1 MTNTTYYNLKKP
13 GDSDNV
19 LISDLNENMD
29 ILDQALHDMDD
40 QVGRLWKT
48 ISFTSGQWSGGT
60 LRIRADAHGMKN
72 GLRAFQLFHQVDG
85 ALSVN
90 TWAVRCTDV
99 IYESSTGDLV
109 LKCEDAYAGQICVLV

>member
-1 MTNTTYYNLKKP
+1 MTRTTYYNLKKP

-48 ISFTSGQWSGGT
+48 ISFTSGQWSGNA
-60 LRIRADAHGMKN
+60 LRIKSGTHGMKN
-72 GLRAFQLFHQVDG
+72 GLRGFQVFHQVDG

-99 IYESSTGDLV
+99 TYESSTGDLV
-109 LKCEDAYAGQICVLV
+109 LKCEDAYDGQICVLV